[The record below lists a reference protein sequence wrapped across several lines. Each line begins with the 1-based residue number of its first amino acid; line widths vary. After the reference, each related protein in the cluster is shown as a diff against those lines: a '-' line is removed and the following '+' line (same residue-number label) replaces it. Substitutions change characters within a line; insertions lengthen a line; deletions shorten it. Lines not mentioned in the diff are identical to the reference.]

1 LPSELANFLISPA
14 KRRSSHHGRF
24 AVDGVALM
32 QAAAGG
38 AVKSLEVIC

>member
-1 LPSELANFLISPA
+1 MQALFQPKHFAELANFLVLA
-14 KRRSSHHGRF
+14 KRRRF

-38 AVKSLEVIC
+38 AA